1 MARLCRG
8 RGRTQASGAGGFRR
22 AMAAAT
28 RAAMIVTDRFAPLAD
43 AFQAAFAED
52 AELGARFTLV
62 ERGQVVFDLWG
73 GFADRA
79 RSSPF
84 GPDTLAPVFSTTK
97 AIAAILIARLVDQ
110 GRLSYDQTVTSAWP
124 EFAQAGKAAITVAQ
138 VMSHQD
144 GLAGLPE
151 PMDPAL
157 WLDWDAIVDK
167 LAAMA
172 PLWPPG
178 AASGYHP
185 ITYGFTAGEIFRRVD
200 GRTMGRALREDLAE
214 PFGLD
219 LWIGLPDTEV
229 PRVAELERPHRF
241 ADFGRITEVK
251 KLAFLTKWAA
261 PGGRSA
267 ADWRRAEIPSANGH
281 VTALGLARLMNAL
294 ACGGEL
300 DGRRVLG
307 PQTVE
312 ALTRERIFGQD
323 LVLPFQISWA
333 AGLMR
338 NAPNMIYGPGQAS
351 VGHSGWGGSCAF
363 ADPERGLSGAYVMNR
378 QSPDLI
384 GDPRAVKLITTAYA
398 CL

>member
-1 MARLCRG
+1 
-8 RGRTQASGAGGFRR
+8 
-22 AMAAAT
+22 
-28 RAAMIVTDRFAPLAD
+28 MILTDRFAPLAD
-43 AFQAAFAED
+43 TFQAALAD
-52 AELGARFTLV
+52 GAELGARFTLV
-62 ERGQVVFDLWG
+62 ERGEVVFDLWG

-79 RSSPF
+79 RSRPF
-84 GPDTLAPVFSTTK
+84 DTDTLTPVFSTTK
-97 AIAAILIARLVDQ
+97 AVAAILIARLVDQ
-110 GRLSYDQTVTSAWP
+110 GRLTYDQTVASVWP
-124 EFAQAGKAAITVAQ
+124 EFAQAGKSGITVAQ

-151 PMDPAL
+151 PMDPGL
-157 WLDWDAIVDK
+157 WLDWDVIVAK

-178 AASGYHP
+178 TASGYHP
-185 ITYGFTAGEIFRRVD
+185 ITFGFTAGEIFRRVD
-200 GRTMGRALREDLAE
+200 GRSMGRALREDFAE

-219 LWIGLPDTEV
+219 LWIGLPDAEF

-241 ADFGRITEVK
+241 ADFGRITEIK

-261 PGGRSA
+261 PGGRG
-267 ADWRRAEIPSANGH
+267 ADAWRRAEIPSANGH
-281 VTALGLARLMNAL
+281 ATALGLARLMNAL
-294 ACGGEL
+294 ACGGGL
-300 DGRRVLG
+300 DGRRILE
-307 PQTVE
+307 PETVE

-338 NAPNMIYGPGQAS
+338 NVPNMIYGPGETS
-351 VGHSGWGGSCAF
+351 FGHSGWGGSCAF

-384 GDPRAVKLITTAYA
+384 GDPRAVKLIATAYA

>member
-1 MARLCRG
+1 
-8 RGRTQASGAGGFRR
+8 
-22 AMAAAT
+22 
-28 RAAMIVTDRFAPLAD
+28 MILPDRFAPLAA
-43 AFQAAFAED
+43 AFQANVAD
-52 AELGARFTLV
+52 GAELGARFTLV
-62 ERGQVVFDLWG
+62 ERGQVVFDIWG

-79 RSSPF
+79 RSRPF
-84 GPDTLAPVFSTTK
+84 AADTLAPVFSTTK

-110 GRLSYDQTVTSAWP
+110 GRLDYDQTVASVWP
-124 EFAQAGKAAITVAQ
+124 EFAEAGKAAITVAE

-151 PMDPAL
+151 PMDPGL
-157 WLDWDAIVDK
+157 WLDWDVIVGK

-178 AASGYHP
+178 TASGYHP
-185 ITYGFTAGEIFRRVD
+185 VTYGFTAGELFRRVD
-200 GRTMGRALREDLAE
+200 GRTMGQALREDLAG

-219 LWIGLPDTEV
+219 LWIGLPEAEFS
-229 PRVAELERPHRF
+229 RVAELERPNRF
-241 ADFGRITEVK
+241 ADFGKMTEIK

-261 PGGRSA
+261 PGGRGA
-267 ADWRRAEIPSANGH
+267 GDWRRAEIPSANGH
-281 VTALGLARLMNAL
+281 VTALSLARLMNAL
-294 ACGGEL
+294 ACGGDL
-300 DGRRVLG
+300 DGRSLLQ

-312 ALTRERIFGQD
+312 ALTRERIFGPD

-338 NAPNMIYGPGQAS
+338 NVPNMIYGPGRSS

-378 QSPDLI
+378 QSPELI
-384 GDPRAVKLITTAYA
+384 GDPRAVKLIDTAYA